1 MKKEDIKVSVRRW
14 KKRSNGKPCWRAY
27 YTAEGAKGTKRTAS
41 KVLKADD
48 RFRANEEAL
57 SYLDEMTETLAIRTE
72 GPLTLSSFLW
82 SYLERGEAAG
92 LWEWRT
98 LHGYGCCIKS
108 VVEVLGD
115 VDVRKITA
123 DDLNS
128 YYLYL
133 AEVRGNSPVTI
144 CTRHSFLKT
153 AFKEA
158 ILRGI
163 IKTNPC
169 DDARPPRRVPKKP
182 GVNYLD
188 AQGRERLLGILAGSD
203 PCPLSIAA
211 YIALY
216 TGMRLSEICSLHWSD
231 VDFGE
236 STIYVRRSA
245 TGTNRCQ
252 GVKLPK
258 SNKERACAMSKQLA
272 AAIKSWREACL
283 DRGMEI
289 TPDSVL
295 IDPDAEELYRPAR
308 LGAEWRTFA
317 QTNNLRGAERRIVTL
332 HDLRHTW
339 ATMYLAAGGD
349 VMTAKDNLGH
359 AQASMTLNTYATADA
374 SARKRAAE
382 VVDVAIAGDHLGP
395 TGEDKSYAHLE
406 EMIKSLSLQ
415 NKILMEKL
423 EAFSSTSL

>member
-1 MKKEDIKVSVRRW
+1 
-14 KKRSNGKPCWRAY
+14 
-27 YTAEGAKGTKRTAS
+27 
-41 KVLKADD
+41 
-48 RFRANEEAL
+48 
-57 SYLDEMTETLAIRTE
+57 
-72 GPLTLSSFLW
+72 
-82 SYLERGEAAG
+82 
-92 LWEWRT
+92 
-98 LHGYGCCIKS
+98 
-108 VVEVLGD
+108 
-115 VDVRKITA
+115 
-123 DDLNS
+123 
-128 YYLYL
+128 
-133 AEVRGNSPVTI
+133 
-144 CTRHSFLKT
+144 
-153 AFKEA
+153 
-158 ILRGI
+158 
-163 IKTNPC
+163 
-169 DDARPPRRVPKKP
+169 
-182 GVNYLD
+182 
-188 AQGRERLLGILAGSD
+188 
-203 PCPLSIAA
+203 
-211 YIALY
+211 
-216 TGMRLSEICSLHWSD
+216 
-231 VDFGE
+231 
-236 STIYVRRSA
+236 
-245 TGTNRCQ
+245 
-252 GVKLPK
+252 
-258 SNKERACAMSKQLA
+258 MSKQLA

-423 EAFSSTSL
+423 EAFSPTSL